1 MNTTTTTPTAG
12 EVATHLYRALVA
24 GDVAAAVARLH
35 PDVVLHV
42 PGTHALAGEHRGL
55 DAVLG
60 FQLASRAATDDGE
73 GLEVLDVMEGASGA
87 AVLCRV
93 TATRGERRLDNST
106 VHLLRIAEGRVTE
119 IRFHNFDGAAVDAF
133 WS

>member
-1 MNTTTTTPTAG
+1 MNETLTPTPG
-12 EVATHLYRALVA
+12 QVANRLYQALLED
-24 GDVAAAVARLH
+24 DVDGAVACLH

-55 DAVLG
+55 DGVLR
-60 FQLASRAATDDGE
+60 FQLASRATTDDGE
-73 GLEVLDVMEGASGA
+73 TLEVLDVMEGPSTA

-93 TATRGERRLDNST
+93 TATRGDRRLDNST
-106 VHLLRIAEGRVTE
+106 VHLLRVEDGRVTE
-119 IRFHNFDGAAVDAF
+119 VRFHNFDGATVDAF